1 MPEEIR
7 AKIENKWG
15 KGIQG
20 AVIGELTGAD
30 RALVSALEG
39 FEDLKIIGKIQ
50 LRQNRVRRGDVV
62 IGITE
67 GGMT

>member
-39 FEDLKIIGKIQ
+39 FEDLKIIG
-50 LRQNRVRRGDVV
+50 
-62 IGITE
+62 
-67 GGMT
+67 